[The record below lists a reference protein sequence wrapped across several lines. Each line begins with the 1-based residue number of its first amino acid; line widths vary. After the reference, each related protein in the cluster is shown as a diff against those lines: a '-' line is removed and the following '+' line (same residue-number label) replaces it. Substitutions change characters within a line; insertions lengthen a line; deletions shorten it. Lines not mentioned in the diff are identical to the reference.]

1 MKKLIIIGAGGH
13 GRVVS
18 ETAKLNGYEVI
29 GFLDDADNK
38 TTVGKVA
45 DFIKYIGEADFT
57 VAIGNNAVRMK
68 IQSELIKSGA
78 NVVSLIHPNATVSE
92 SAAIGKGTVVMAG
105 AVINAGVLIGDGVII
120 NTCASVDH
128 DCRIGD
134 FSHISVGARI
144 CGTVGIGDCTWV
156 GAGATVI
163 NNIIICGGTTVG
175 AGAVVV
181 KDIDEIGTYVGV
193 PAKAR
198 LFV

>member
-38 TTVGKVA
+38 TTVGRVV

-68 IQSELIKSGA
+68 IQSKLIKSGA
-78 NVVSLIHPNATVSE
+78 NVASLIHPNATVSE
-92 SAAIGKGTVVMAG
+92 SASIGKGSVVMAG
-105 AVINAGVLIGDGVII
+105 AVINAGAVVGEGAII

-128 DCRIGD
+128 DCKIGD

-144 CGTVGIGDCTWV
+144 CGTVTIGNGTWI
-156 GAGATVI
+156 GAGTTVI
-163 NNIIICGGTTVG
+163 NNIRICNECMIG
-175 AGAVVV
+175 AGAVVIEN
-181 KDIDEIGTYVGV
+181 IDNDGTYVGV
-193 PAKAR
+193 PVRKIK
-198 LFV
+198 

>member
-29 GFLDDADNK
+29 DFLDDADNQA
-38 TTVGKVA
+38 TVGKVA
-45 DFIKYIGEADFT
+45 DFIKYICDFEFI
-57 VAIGNNAVRMK
+57 VAIGNNKVRMK
-68 IQSELIKSGA
+68 IQSDLKKSGA
-78 NVVSLIHPNATVSE
+78 NIVSLVHPNATVSE
-92 SAAIGKGTVVMAG
+92 SASIGKGTVVMAG
-105 AVINAGVLIGDGVII
+105 AVINAGAVVGDGAII

-128 DCRIGD
+128 DCRIGN

-144 CGTVGIGDCTWV
+144 CGTVEIGDCTWI

-163 NNIIICGGTTVG
+163 NNINICGGSTVG

-181 KDIDEIGTYVGV
+181 KDINISGTYVGV
-193 PAKAR
+193 PAEKH
-198 LFV
+198 

>member
-29 GFLDDADNK
+29 DFLDDADNQY
-38 TTVGKVA
+38 TIGKVA
-45 DFIKYIGEADFT
+45 DFIKYIGTADFT

-78 NVVSLIHPNATVSE
+78 NVASLIHPNATVSE
-92 SAAIGKGTVVMAG
+92 SASIGKGTVVMAG
-105 AVINAGVLIGDGVII
+105 AVINAGAVVGDGAII

-128 DCRIGD
+128 DCRIGN

-144 CGTVGIGDCTWV
+144 CGTVVIGNCTWI

-163 NNIIICGGTTVG
+163 NNINICGGSTVG

-181 KDIDEIGTYVGV
+181 KDINESGTYVGV
-193 PAKAR
+193 PARAR
-198 LFV
+198 LSV

>member
-78 NVVSLIHPNATVSE
+78 NVASLIHPDATVSE
-92 SAAIGKGTVVMAG
+92 SASIGKGTVVMAG
-105 AVINAGVLIGDGVII
+105 AVINAGAVIGNGAII

-128 DCRIGD
+128 DCRIGN

-144 CGTVGIGDCTWV
+144 CGAVGIGDCAW
-156 GAGATVI
+156 I
-163 NNIIICGGTTVG
+163 G

-181 KDIDEIGTYVGV
+181 KDIYEIGTYVGV
-193 PAKAR
+193 PAR
-198 LFV
+198 SGLSV